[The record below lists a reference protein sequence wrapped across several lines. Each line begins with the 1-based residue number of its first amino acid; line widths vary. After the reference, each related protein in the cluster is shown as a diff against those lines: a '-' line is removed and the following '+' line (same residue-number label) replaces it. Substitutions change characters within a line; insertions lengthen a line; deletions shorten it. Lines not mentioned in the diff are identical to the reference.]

1 MKELRNEETEMSKF
15 LKLIVDLVII
25 CTILIA
31 AALLVPPLAGVKTVM
46 NDNSTA
52 ETNLPVG
59 SVAYGKQT
67 DAVNLKKGQKIVY
80 TKNNQAYVYEISDV
94 SDAENDTYL
103 VKDAY
108 DKKTEERS
116 VELSGD
122 VIKLSFVVPLI
133 AYAAIAVQSK
143 EGLILIGLGI
153 VFLIILFIL
162 AELWRK
168 DKKDMEETKSE
179 SEEKNNIEEKVIPL
193 ESKRSEEPTNEKQEE
208 AQPETAKEYESVQ
221 KTENIQTEFEQNPK
235 SDENSYLQDAVEMS
249 KEGTVVPADEKEIA
263 GEKTQVLKPE
273 LLKSELLRTG
283 ETVEEPAVEET
294 AEKER
299 VAEQVEETQEESAGE
314 ALVSTEEPKTEEIEP
329 KENEDTI
336 GLEAKIEEALNAEI
350 VKMKSEGSEAVHGE
364 ETSESEE
371 EPKAEEVVEE
381 VLPSPSVEDLLRNA
395 QAHGDHPEVIED
407 SDNKVTLL
415 DYTNLF

>member
-94 SDAENDTYL
+94 SDSENDTYL

-122 VIKLSFVVPLI
+122 VMKLSFVVPLI

-179 SEEKNNIEEKVIPL
+179 SEEKNTEEKVIPL
-193 ESKRSEEPTNEKQEE
+193 ESKRSEEPKNEKQEE

-249 KEGTVVPADEKEIA
+249 KEGTVVPAGEKEIA

-273 LLKSELLRTG
+273 LLKSELLKSG
-283 ETVEEPAVEET
+283 ETVEEPAEEET
-294 AEKER
+294 A
-299 VAEQVEETQEESAGE
+299 AEQVEGTQEESAGE
-314 ALVSTEEPKTEEIEP
+314 ALVPTEEPKTEEIKPE
-329 KENEDTI
+329 ENEDTI
-336 GLEAKIEEALNAEI
+336 GLEAKIEEALNAGI

-371 EPKAEEVVEE
+371 EPKVEEVVEE

>member
-1 MKELRNEETEMSKF
+1 MSKF

-122 VIKLSFVVPLI
+122 VMKLSFVVPLI

-179 SEEKNNIEEKVIPL
+179 SEEKNTEEKVIPL

-235 SDENSYLQDAVEMS
+235 SDENSYLQDEVEMN
-249 KEGTVVPADEKEIA
+249 KEGTTEIA

-273 LLKSELLRTG
+273 LLKSELLKSG
-283 ETVEEPAVEET
+283 ETVEKPAVEET
-294 AEKER
+294 VEKETA
-299 VAEQVEETQEESAGE
+299 AEQIEEIQEESAGE
-314 ALVSTEEPKTEEIEP
+314 VLVPTEEPKTEEIKPE
-329 KENEDTI
+329 ENEDTI
-336 GLEAKIEEALNAEI
+336 GLEAKIEEALNAGI

-371 EPKAEEVVEE
+371 KPKAEEVVEE

-415 DYTNLF
+415 DYTNLI

>member
-31 AALLVPPLAGVKTVM
+31 AALLVPPLVGVKTVM

-122 VIKLSFVVPLI
+122 VMKLSFVVPLI

-179 SEEKNNIEEKVIPL
+179 SEEKNTEEKVIPL

-235 SDENSYLQDAVEMS
+235 SDENSYLQDAVEMR

-294 AEKER
+294 AEKET
-299 VAEQVEETQEESAGE
+299 VAEQVEGTQEESAGE

-350 VKMKSEGSEAVHGE
+350 VKMNSEESEAVQGE
-364 ETSESEE
+364 KTSESEE
-371 EPKAEEVVEE
+371 EPKVEEVVEE

>member
-94 SDAENDTYL
+94 SDSENDTYL

-122 VIKLSFVVPLI
+122 VMKLSFVVPLI

-179 SEEKNNIEEKVIPL
+179 SEEKNTEEKVIPL

-249 KEGTVVPADEKEIA
+249 KEGTTEIA

-283 ETVEEPAVEET
+283 ETVEEPAEEET
-294 AEKER
+294 A
-299 VAEQVEETQEESAGE
+299 AEQVEGIQEESAGE
-314 ALVSTEEPKTEEIEP
+314 VLVPTEEPKTEEIKPE
-329 KENEDTI
+329 ENEDTI
-336 GLEAKIEEALNAEI
+336 GLEAKIEEALNTEI
-350 VKMKSEGSEAVHGE
+350 VKMKSEESETVQGE
-364 ETSESEE
+364 KTSESEE
-371 EPKAEEVVEE
+371 EPKVEEVVEE
-381 VLPSPSVEDLLRNA
+381 VLPSPSVEELLRNA

>member
-94 SDAENDTYL
+94 SDSENDTYL

-122 VIKLSFVVPLI
+122 VMKLSFVVPLI

-179 SEEKNNIEEKVIPL
+179 SEEKNTEEKVIPL
-193 ESKRSEEPTNEKQEE
+193 ESKRSEEPKNEKQEE

-273 LLKSELLRTG
+273 LLKSELLKSG
-283 ETVEEPAVEET
+283 ETVEEPAEEET
-294 AEKER
+294 A
-299 VAEQVEETQEESAGE
+299 AEQVEGIQEESAGE
-314 ALVSTEEPKTEEIEP
+314 VLVPTEEPKTEEIKPE
-329 KENEDTI
+329 ENEDTI

-350 VKMKSEGSEAVHGE
+350 VKMKSEESETVQGE
-364 ETSESEE
+364 KTSESEE
-371 EPKAEEVVEE
+371 EPKVEEVVEE

>member
-94 SDAENDTYL
+94 SDSENDTYL

-122 VIKLSFVVPLI
+122 VMKLSFVVPLI

-179 SEEKNNIEEKVIPL
+179 SEEKNTEEKVIPL
-193 ESKRSEEPTNEKQEE
+193 ESKRSEEPKNEKQEE

-249 KEGTVVPADEKEIA
+249 KEGTVVPAGEKEIA

-294 AEKER
+294 A
-299 VAEQVEETQEESAGE
+299 AEQVEGTQEESAGE
-314 ALVSTEEPKTEEIEP
+314 VLVPTEEPKTEEIKPE
-329 KENEDTI
+329 ENEDTI
-336 GLEAKIEEALNAEI
+336 GLEAKIEEALNAGI

>member
-122 VIKLSFVVPLI
+122 VMKLSFVVPLI

-179 SEEKNNIEEKVIPL
+179 SEEKNTEEKVIPL

-273 LLKSELLRTG
+273 LLRTG

-299 VAEQVEETQEESAGE
+299 VAERVEGTQEESAGE

-350 VKMKSEGSEAVHGE
+350 VKMNSEESEAVQGE
-364 ETSESEE
+364 KTSESEE
-371 EPKAEEVVEE
+371 EPKVEEVVEE

>member
-31 AALLVPPLAGVKTVM
+31 AALLVPPLVGVKTVM

-122 VIKLSFVVPLI
+122 VMKLSFVVPLI

-179 SEEKNNIEEKVIPL
+179 SEEKNTEEKVIPL

-294 AEKER
+294 
-299 VAEQVEETQEESAGE
+299 VAEQVEGTQEESAGE
-314 ALVSTEEPKTEEIEP
+314 VLVPTEEPKTEEIKPE
-329 KENEDTI
+329 ENEDTI
-336 GLEAKIEEALNAEI
+336 GLEAKIEEALNAGI
-350 VKMKSEGSEAVHGE
+350 VKMNSEESEAVHGE

>member
-1 MKELRNEETEMSKF
+1 MSKF

-122 VIKLSFVVPLI
+122 VMKLSFVVPLI

-179 SEEKNNIEEKVIPL
+179 SEEKNTEEKVIPL
-193 ESKRSEEPTNEKQEE
+193 ELKRSEEPK
-208 AQPETAKEYESVQ
+208 TAKEYESVQ

-249 KEGTVVPADEKEIA
+249 KEGTVVPAGEKEIA

-294 AEKER
+294 AEKET
-299 VAEQVEETQEESAGE
+299 VAEQVEGTQEESAGE
-314 ALVSTEEPKTEEIEP
+314 VLVPTEEPKTEEIKPE
-329 KENEDTI
+329 ENEDTI
-336 GLEAKIEEALNAEI
+336 GLEAKIEEALNAGI
-350 VKMKSEGSEAVHGE
+350 VKMNSEESEAVHGE

>member
-122 VIKLSFVVPLI
+122 VMKLSFVVPLI

-179 SEEKNNIEEKVIPL
+179 SEEKNTEEKVIPL
-193 ESKRSEEPTNEKQEE
+193 ESKRSEEPKNEKQEE

-221 KTENIQTEFEQNPK
+221 KTENIRTEFEQNPK

-294 AEKER
+294 
-299 VAEQVEETQEESAGE
+299 VAEQIEGTQEESAGE
-314 ALVSTEEPKTEEIEP
+314 VLVPTEEPKTEEIKPE
-329 KENEDTI
+329 ENEDTI
-336 GLEAKIEEALNAEI
+336 GLEAKIEEALNAGI

>member
-15 LKLIVDLVII
+15 LKFIVDLVII

-108 DKKTEERS
+108 DKKAEERS

-122 VIKLSFVVPLI
+122 VMKLSFVVPLI

-168 DKKDMEETKSE
+168 DKKDMEETESE
-179 SEEKNNIEEKVIPL
+179 SEEKNTEEKVIPL
-193 ESKRSEEPTNEKQEE
+193 ESKRFEEPENEKQAETQMETVEE
-208 AQPETAKEYESVQ
+208 SEAVQ
-221 KTENIQTEFEQNPK
+221 EIENIQTESEQNPK

-249 KEGTVVPADEKEIA
+249 KEGTAVLADEKEIA
-263 GEKTQVLKPE
+263 GEKTQVLEPE
-273 LLKSELLRTG
+273 LLKPEVSESG

-294 AEKER
+294 AEKETAKEL
-299 VAEQVEETQEESAGE
+299 AEAIQEESADE
-314 ALVSTEEPKTEEIEP
+314 ALVQTEEPKTEEVKSE
-329 KENEDTI
+329 ENEDTI
-336 GLEAKIEEALNAEI
+336 GLEAKIEEALNTEI
-350 VKMKSEGSEAVHGE
+350 AQMKSEESEAVQE
-364 ETSESEE
+364 EEASEPEE
-371 EPKAEEVVEE
+371 EPKAEE
-381 VLPSPSVEDLLRNA
+381 VLPSPSVEELLRNA

>member
-15 LKLIVDLVII
+15 LKFIVDLVII

-31 AALLVPPLAGVKTVM
+31 AALLIPPLAGVKTVM

-67 DAVNLKKGQKIVY
+67 DAVNLKKGQKIIY
-80 TKNNQAYVYEISDV
+80 TKNNQAYVYKISDV
-94 SDAENDTYL
+94 SDAANDTYQ

-108 DKKTEERS
+108 DEKAEARS

-122 VIKLSFVVPLI
+122 VTRLSFVVPLI

-143 EGLILIGLGI
+143 EGLIVIGLGI

-168 DKKDMEETKSE
+168 DKKDMEDIETGEKQSEANVIPIKEEALEKSKNPVETEEEKE
-179 SEEKNNIEEKVIPL
+179 SEPEVPKAQETVETAQKIEEEPEQTL
-193 ESKRSEEPTNEKQEE
+193 EM
-208 AQPETAKEYESVQ
+208 
-221 KTENIQTEFEQNPK
+221 
-235 SDENSYLQDAVEMS
+235 DENSHLQDAVEMMVEETAVPVEE
-249 KEGTVVPADEKEIA
+249 KEEEKKEEKLEGTEEGTEPEEIVAEDEKESVEDTSSVEEPAEESVTEEPVEPETPVEEEAVVEEIVQSEESVKA
-263 GEKTQVLKPE
+263 EDTEKPE
-273 LLKSELLRTG
+273 PVETEVA
-283 ETVEEPAVEET
+283 ETVEEETEE
-294 AEKER
+294 EKE
-299 VAEQVEETQEESAGE
+299 
-314 ALVSTEEPKTEEIEP
+314 EP
-329 KENEDTI
+329 
-336 GLEAKIEEALNAEI
+336 
-350 VKMKSEGSEAVHGE
+350 
-364 ETSESEE
+364 
-371 EPKAEEVVEE
+371 EE
-381 VLPSPSVEDLLRNA
+381 VLPSPSVEELLKMA

-407 SDNKVTLL
+407 PDNKVTLL

>member
-122 VIKLSFVVPLI
+122 VMKLSFVVPLI

-179 SEEKNNIEEKVIPL
+179 SEEKNTEEKVIPL
-193 ESKRSEEPTNEKQEE
+193 ESKRSEEPKNEKQEE

-294 AEKER
+294 AEKET
-299 VAEQVEETQEESAGE
+299 VAEQIEGTQKESAGE
-314 ALVSTEEPKTEEIEP
+314 VLVPTEEP

-336 GLEAKIEEALNAEI
+336 GLEAKIEEALNAGI

>member
-1 MKELRNEETEMSKF
+1 MSKF

-122 VIKLSFVVPLI
+122 VMKLSFVIPLI

-179 SEEKNNIEEKVIPL
+179 SEEKNTEEKVIPL
-193 ESKRSEEPTNEKQEE
+193 ESKRFEAPANGKQEE

-221 KTENIQTEFEQNPK
+221 KTESIQTEFEQNPK
-235 SDENSYLQDAVEMS
+235 SGENSYLQDEVEMS
-249 KEGTVVPADEKEIA
+249 KEGTTEIA

-273 LLKSELLRTG
+273 LLKSELLKSG
-283 ETVEEPAVEET
+283 ETVEKPAVEET
-294 AEKER
+294 VEKETA
-299 VAEQVEETQEESAGE
+299 AEQIEEIQEESAGE
-314 ALVSTEEPKTEEIEP
+314 VLVPTEEPKTEEIKS

-350 VKMKSEGSEAVHGE
+350 VKMKSEESEAVQGE
-364 ETSESEE
+364 KTSEPEE
-371 EPKAEEVVEE
+371 EPKVEEVVEE
-381 VLPSPSVEDLLRNA
+381 VLPSPSVEELLKSA

>member
-15 LKLIVDLVII
+15 LKFIVDLVII

-31 AALLVPPLAGVKTVM
+31 AALFVPPLAGVKTVM

-122 VIKLSFVVPLI
+122 VMKLSFVIPLI

-179 SEEKNNIEEKVIPL
+179 SEEKNTEEKVIPL
-193 ESKRSEEPTNEKQEE
+193 ESKRSEEPTNEE

-235 SDENSYLQDAVEMS
+235 LDENSYLQDAVEMS

-294 AEKER
+294 AEKET
-299 VAEQVEETQEESAGE
+299 VAEQIEGTQEESAGE
-314 ALVSTEEPKTEEIEP
+314 VLVPTEEPKTEEIKPE
-329 KENEDTI
+329 ENEDTI
-336 GLEAKIEEALNAEI
+336 GLEAKIEEALNAGI

-371 EPKAEEVVEE
+371 KPKAEEVVEE
-381 VLPSPSVEDLLRNA
+381 VLPSP
-395 QAHGDHPEVIED
+395 
-407 SDNKVTLL
+407 
-415 DYTNLF
+415 

>member
-94 SDAENDTYL
+94 SDSENDTYL

-122 VIKLSFVVPLI
+122 VMKLSFVVPLI

-179 SEEKNNIEEKVIPL
+179 SEEKNTEEKVIPL
-193 ESKRSEEPTNEKQEE
+193 ESKRSEEPKNEKQEE

-263 GEKTQVLKPE
+263 SEKTQVLKPE
-273 LLKSELLRTG
+273 LLKSELLKSG
-283 ETVEEPAVEET
+283 ETVEEPAEEET
-294 AEKER
+294 A
-299 VAEQVEETQEESAGE
+299 AEQVEGIQEESAGE
-314 ALVSTEEPKTEEIEP
+314 VLVPTEEPKTEEIKPE
-329 KENEDTI
+329 ENEDTI
-336 GLEAKIEEALNAEI
+336 GLEAKIEEALNTEI
-350 VKMKSEGSEAVHGE
+350 VKMKSEESETVQGE
-364 ETSESEE
+364 KTSESEE
-371 EPKAEEVVEE
+371 EPKVEEVVEE
-381 VLPSPSVEDLLRNA
+381 VLPSPSVEELLRNA

>member
-15 LKLIVDLVII
+15 LKFIVDLVII

-122 VIKLSFVVPLI
+122 VMKLSFVIPLI

-168 DKKDMEETKSE
+168 
-179 SEEKNNIEEKVIPL
+179 EKNTEEKVIPL
-193 ESKRSEEPTNEKQEE
+193 ESKRFEEPANEKQEE
-208 AQPETAKEYESVQ
+208 AQSETAKEYESVQ

-235 SDENSYLQDAVEMS
+235 SDENSYLQDEVEMS
-249 KEGTVVPADEKEIA
+249 KEGTTEIA

-273 LLKSELLRTG
+273 LLKSELLKSG
-283 ETVEEPAVEET
+283 EAVEKPAVEET
-294 AEKER
+294 VEKETA
-299 VAEQVEETQEESAGE
+299 AEQIEEIQEESAGE
-314 ALVSTEEPKTEEIEP
+314 VLVPT
-329 KENEDTI
+329 
-336 GLEAKIEEALNAEI
+336 
-350 VKMKSEGSEAVHGE
+350 
-364 ETSESEE
+364 
-371 EPKAEEVVEE
+371 
-381 VLPSPSVEDLLRNA
+381 
-395 QAHGDHPEVIED
+395 
-407 SDNKVTLL
+407 
-415 DYTNLF
+415 

>member
-1 MKELRNEETEMSKF
+1 MSKF

-94 SDAENDTYL
+94 SDSENDTYL

-122 VIKLSFVVPLI
+122 VMKLSFVVPLI

-179 SEEKNNIEEKVIPL
+179 SEEKNTEEKVIPL
-193 ESKRSEEPTNEKQEE
+193 ESKRSEEPKNEKQEE

-263 GEKTQVLKPE
+263 SEKTQVLKPE

-283 ETVEEPAVEET
+283 ETVEEPAEEET
-294 AEKER
+294 A
-299 VAEQVEETQEESAGE
+299 AEQVEGIQEESAGE
-314 ALVSTEEPKTEEIEP
+314 VLVPTEEPKTEEIKPE
-329 KENEDTI
+329 ENEDTI
-336 GLEAKIEEALNAEI
+336 GLEAKIEEALNTEI
-350 VKMKSEGSEAVHGE
+350 VKMKSEESETVQGE
-364 ETSESEE
+364 KTSESEE
-371 EPKAEEVVEE
+371 EPKVEEVVEE
-381 VLPSPSVEDLLRNA
+381 VLPSPSVEELLRNA

>member
-1 MKELRNEETEMSKF
+1 M
-15 LKLIVDLVII
+15 
-25 CTILIA
+25 
-31 AALLVPPLAGVKTVM
+31 
-46 NDNSTA
+46 
-52 ETNLPVG
+52 
-59 SVAYGKQT
+59 
-67 DAVNLKKGQKIVY
+67 
-80 TKNNQAYVYEISDV
+80 
-94 SDAENDTYL
+94 
-103 VKDAY
+103 
-108 DKKTEERS
+108 
-116 VELSGD
+116 
-122 VIKLSFVVPLI
+122 
-133 AYAAIAVQSK
+133 
-143 EGLILIGLGI
+143 
-153 VFLIILFIL
+153 
-162 AELWRK
+162 
-168 DKKDMEETKSE
+168 
-179 SEEKNNIEEKVIPL
+179 IPL
-193 ESKRSEEPTNEKQEE
+193 ESKRSEEPTKEKQEE

-299 VAEQVEETQEESAGE
+299 VAEQVEGTQEESAGE

-350 VKMKSEGSEAVHGE
+350 VKMNSEESEAVQGE
-364 ETSESEE
+364 KTSESEE

-395 QAHGDHPEVIED
+395 QAHGDHPKVIED

>member
-1 MKELRNEETEMSKF
+1 M
-15 LKLIVDLVII
+15 
-25 CTILIA
+25 
-31 AALLVPPLAGVKTVM
+31 
-46 NDNSTA
+46 
-52 ETNLPVG
+52 
-59 SVAYGKQT
+59 
-67 DAVNLKKGQKIVY
+67 
-80 TKNNQAYVYEISDV
+80 
-94 SDAENDTYL
+94 
-103 VKDAY
+103 
-108 DKKTEERS
+108 
-116 VELSGD
+116 
-122 VIKLSFVVPLI
+122 KLSFVVPLI

-179 SEEKNNIEEKVIPL
+179 SEEKNTEEKVIPL

-294 AEKER
+294 AEKET
-299 VAEQVEETQEESAGE
+299 VAEQVEGTQEESAGE
-314 ALVSTEEPKTEEIEP
+314 VLVPTEEPKTEEIKPE
-329 KENEDTI
+329 ENEDTI
-336 GLEAKIEEALNAEI
+336 GLEAKIEEALNAGI
-350 VKMKSEGSEAVHGE
+350 VKMNSEESEAVHGE

>member
-122 VIKLSFVVPLI
+122 VMKLSFVVPLI

-179 SEEKNNIEEKVIPL
+179 SEEKNTEEKVIPL
-193 ESKRSEEPTNEKQEE
+193 ESKRSEEPKNEKQEE

-221 KTENIQTEFEQNPK
+221 KSENIQTEFEQNPK
-235 SDENSYLQDAVEMS
+235 SDENSYLQDAVEMG

-294 AEKER
+294 
-299 VAEQVEETQEESAGE
+299 VAEQIEGTQKESAGE
-314 ALVSTEEPKTEEIEP
+314 VLVPTEEPKTEEIKPE
-329 KENEDTI
+329 ENEDTI
-336 GLEAKIEEALNAEI
+336 GLEAKIEEALNAGI

>member
-108 DKKTEERS
+108 DKKTEECS

-168 DKKDMEETKSE
+168 DKKDMEETESE
-179 SEEKNNIEEKVIPL
+179 SEEKNTEEKVIPL

-249 KEGTVVPADEKEIA
+249 KEGIAVPADEKEIA
-263 GEKTQVLKPE
+263 GAKTQVLKPE
-273 LLKSELLRTG
+273 LLKSE

-294 AEKER
+294 AEKETA
-299 VAEQVEETQEESAGE
+299 AEQVEGIQEESVGE
-314 ALVSTEEPKTEEIEP
+314 ALVPTEEPKTEEMKTE
-329 KENEDTI
+329 ENEDTI

-350 VKMKSEGSEAVHGE
+350 VNMKSEESETVQGE
-364 ETSESEE
+364 KTSESEE
-371 EPKAEEVVEE
+371 KPKVEEVVEE
-381 VLPSPSVEDLLRNA
+381 VLPSPSVEELLRNA

>member
-108 DKKTEERS
+108 DKKAEERS

-122 VIKLSFVVPLI
+122 VMKLSFVVPLI

-179 SEEKNNIEEKVIPL
+179 SEEKNTEEKVIPL
-193 ESKRSEEPTNEKQEE
+193 EAKRSEEPTNEKQEG
-208 AQPETAKEYESVQ
+208 AQPETAKEYEAVQ

-249 KEGTVVPADEKEIA
+249 KEETAVPADEKEIA
-263 GEKTQVLKPE
+263 GAKTQVLKPE
-273 LLKSELLRTG
+273 LLKSELLKPG

-294 AEKER
+294 AT
-299 VAEQVEETQEESAGE
+299 EQVEGIQEESAGE
-314 ALVSTEEPKTEEIEP
+314 ALVPTEEPKTEEMKSE
-329 KENEDTI
+329 ENEETI

-350 VKMKSEGSEAVHGE
+350 VKMKSEESETVQSE
-364 ETSESEE
+364 KTSESEE
-371 EPKAEEVVEE
+371 EPKVEEAVEE
-381 VLPSPSVEDLLRNA
+381 VLPSPSVEELLRNA

>member
-1 MKELRNEETEMSKF
+1 MSKF

-94 SDAENDTYL
+94 SDSENDTYL

-122 VIKLSFVVPLI
+122 VMKLSFVVPLI

-179 SEEKNNIEEKVIPL
+179 SEEKNTEEKVIPL
-193 ESKRSEEPTNEKQEE
+193 ESKRSEEPKNEKQEE

-263 GEKTQVLKPE
+263 SEKTQVLKPE
-273 LLKSELLRTG
+273 LLKSELLKSG
-283 ETVEEPAVEET
+283 ETVEEPAEEET
-294 AEKER
+294 A
-299 VAEQVEETQEESAGE
+299 AEQVEGIQEESAGE
-314 ALVSTEEPKTEEIEP
+314 VLVPTEEPKTEEIKPE
-329 KENEDTI
+329 ENEDTI
-336 GLEAKIEEALNAEI
+336 GLEAKIEEALNTEI
-350 VKMKSEGSEAVHGE
+350 VKMKSEESETVQGE
-364 ETSESEE
+364 KTSESEE
-371 EPKAEEVVEE
+371 EPKVEEVVEE
-381 VLPSPSVEDLLRNA
+381 VLPSPSVEELLRNA

>member
-122 VIKLSFVVPLI
+122 VMKLSFVVPLI

-179 SEEKNNIEEKVIPL
+179 SEEKNTEEKVIPL
-193 ESKRSEEPTNEKQEE
+193 ESKRSEEPKNEKQEE

-249 KEGTVVPADEKEIA
+249 KEGIVVPADEKEIV

-299 VAEQVEETQEESAGE
+299 VAEQVEGTQEESAGE

-350 VKMKSEGSEAVHGE
+350 VKMNSEESEAVQGE
-364 ETSESEE
+364 KTSESEE

>member
-122 VIKLSFVVPLI
+122 VMKLSFVVPLI

-179 SEEKNNIEEKVIPL
+179 SEEKNTEEKVIPL

-249 KEGTVVPADEKEIA
+249 KEGTVVLADEKEIA
-263 GEKTQVLKPE
+263 SEKTQVLKP
-273 LLKSELLRTG
+273 ELLRTG

-299 VAEQVEETQEESAGE
+299 VAEQVEGTQEESAGE

-350 VKMKSEGSEAVHGE
+350 VKMNSEESEAVQGE
-364 ETSESEE
+364 KTSESEE

>member
-94 SDAENDTYL
+94 SDSENDTYL

-122 VIKLSFVVPLI
+122 VMKLSFVVPLI

-179 SEEKNNIEEKVIPL
+179 SEEKNTEEKVIPL
-193 ESKRSEEPTNEKQEE
+193 ESKRSEEPKNEKQEE

-263 GEKTQVLKPE
+263 SEKTQVLKPE

-283 ETVEEPAVEET
+283 ETVEEPAEEET
-294 AEKER
+294 A
-299 VAEQVEETQEESAGE
+299 AEQVEGIQEESAGE
-314 ALVSTEEPKTEEIEP
+314 VLVPTEEPKTEEIKPE
-329 KENEDTI
+329 ENEDTI
-336 GLEAKIEEALNAEI
+336 GLEAKIEEALNTEI
-350 VKMKSEGSEAVHGE
+350 VKMKSEESETVQGE
-364 ETSESEE
+364 KTSESEE
-371 EPKAEEVVEE
+371 EPKVEEVVEE
-381 VLPSPSVEDLLRNA
+381 VLPSPSVEELLRNA

>member
-94 SDAENDTYL
+94 SDSENDTYL

-122 VIKLSFVVPLI
+122 VMKLSFVVPLI

-179 SEEKNNIEEKVIPL
+179 SEEKNTEEKVIPL
-193 ESKRSEEPTNEKQEE
+193 ESKRSEEPKNEKQEE

-273 LLKSELLRTG
+273 LLKSELLKSG
-283 ETVEEPAVEET
+283 ETVEEPAEEET
-294 AEKER
+294 A
-299 VAEQVEETQEESAGE
+299 AEQVEGIQEESAGE
-314 ALVSTEEPKTEEIEP
+314 VLVPTEEPKTEEIKPE
-329 KENEDTI
+329 ENEDTI
-336 GLEAKIEEALNAEI
+336 GLEAKIEEALNTEI
-350 VKMKSEGSEAVHGE
+350 VKMKSEESETVQGE
-364 ETSESEE
+364 KTSESEE
-371 EPKAEEVVEE
+371 EPKVEEVVEE
-381 VLPSPSVEDLLRNA
+381 VLPSPSVEELLRNA

>member
-1 MKELRNEETEMSKF
+1 MSKF

-122 VIKLSFVVPLI
+122 VMKLSFVVPLI

-153 VFLIILFIL
+153 VFLIFLYILENSGKYLYQKIML
-162 AELWRK
+162 
-168 DKKDMEETKSE
+168 
-179 SEEKNNIEEKVIPL
+179 IEEC
-193 ESKRSEEPTNEKQEE
+193 EELIFSDICH
-208 AQPETAKEYESVQ
+208 QP
-221 KTENIQTEFEQNPK
+221 
-235 SDENSYLQDAVEMS
+235 
-249 KEGTVVPADEKEIA
+249 
-263 GEKTQVLKPE
+263 
-273 LLKSELLRTG
+273 R
-283 ETVEEPAVEET
+283 
-294 AEKER
+294 
-299 VAEQVEETQEESAGE
+299 
-314 ALVSTEEPKTEEIEP
+314 
-329 KENEDTI
+329 
-336 GLEAKIEEALNAEI
+336 AKICGCQNMYQI
-350 VKMKSEGSEAVHGE
+350 K
-364 ETSESEE
+364 
-371 EPKAEEVVEE
+371 
-381 VLPSPSVEDLLRNA
+381 
-395 QAHGDHPEVIED
+395 
-407 SDNKVTLL
+407 NKPNKEKYL
-415 DYTNLF
+415 

>member
-15 LKLIVDLVII
+15 LKFIVDLVII

-122 VIKLSFVVPLI
+122 VMKLSFVIPLI

-179 SEEKNNIEEKVIPL
+179 SEEKNTEEKVIPL
-193 ESKRSEEPTNEKQEE
+193 ESKRFEAPANEKQEE

-235 SDENSYLQDAVEMS
+235 SDENSYLQDEVEMS
-249 KEGTVVPADEKEIA
+249 KEGITEIA

-273 LLKSELLRTG
+273 LLKSELLKSG
-283 ETVEEPAVEET
+283 ETVEKPAVEET
-294 AEKER
+294 VEKETA
-299 VAEQVEETQEESAGE
+299 AEQIEEIQEESAGE
-314 ALVSTEEPKTEEIEP
+314 VLVPTEEPKTEEIKS

-350 VKMKSEGSEAVHGE
+350 VKMKSEESEAVQGE
-364 ETSESEE
+364 KTSEPEE
-371 EPKAEEVVEE
+371 EPKVEEVVEE
-381 VLPSPSVEDLLRNA
+381 VLPSPSVEELLKSA

>member
-122 VIKLSFVVPLI
+122 VMKLSFVVPLI

-179 SEEKNNIEEKVIPL
+179 SEEKNTEEKVIPL

-235 SDENSYLQDAVEMS
+235 LDENSYLQDAVEMS

-294 AEKER
+294 
-299 VAEQVEETQEESAGE
+299 VAEQIEGTQEESAGE
-314 ALVSTEEPKTEEIEP
+314 VLVPTEEPKTEEIKPE
-329 KENEDTI
+329 ENEDTI
-336 GLEAKIEEALNAEI
+336 GLEAKIEEALNAGI

-371 EPKAEEVVEE
+371 KPKAEEVVEE

>member
-1 MKELRNEETEMSKF
+1 MSKF
-15 LKLIVDLVII
+15 LKFIVDLVII

-94 SDAENDTYL
+94 SDASNDTYL

-108 DKKTEERS
+108 DKKAEERS

-122 VIKLSFVVPLI
+122 VMKLSFVVPVI

-168 DKKDMEETKSE
+168 DKKDMEETESE
-179 SEEKNNIEEKVIPL
+179 SEEKNTVEKVVPL
-193 ESKRSEEPTNEKQEE
+193 ESKRSEEPEKKEE
-208 AQPETAKEYESVQ
+208 AE
-221 KTENIQTEFEQNPK
+221 IQTETAEESETVEEVQNSQAEFEHNPE
-235 SDENSYLQDAVEMS
+235 SDENSHLQDAIEMVE
-249 KEGTVVPADEKEIA
+249 EGTAVLADEKEIA
-263 GEKTQVLKPE
+263 GAKTQVLEPE
-273 LLKSELLRTG
+273 LLKPEILESG

-294 AEKER
+294 AEKET
-299 VAEQVEETQEESAGE
+299 AGESVEATQEEPAGE
-314 ALVSTEEPKTEEIEP
+314 TLVQTEEPEAEEVKTEAN
-329 KENEDTI
+329 KDTI
-336 GLEAKIEEALNAEI
+336 ELETKIEEALETEIAE
-350 VKMKSEGSEAVHGE
+350 MKAEKSEAVQE
-364 ETSESEE
+364 EENSESEE
-371 EPKAEEVVEE
+371 EPKLEE
-381 VLPSPSVEDLLRNA
+381 VLPSPSVEELLRNA

-407 SDNKVTLL
+407 SDNEVTLL

>member
-122 VIKLSFVVPLI
+122 VMKLSFVVPLI

-179 SEEKNNIEEKVIPL
+179 SEEKNTEEKVIPL

-294 AEKER
+294 AEKET
-299 VAEQVEETQEESAGE
+299 VAEQVEGTQEESAGE
-314 ALVSTEEPKTEEIEP
+314 VLVPTEEPKTEEI
-329 KENEDTI
+329 EDTI
-336 GLEAKIEEALNAEI
+336 GLEAKIEEALNAGI
-350 VKMKSEGSEAVHGE
+350 VKMNSEESEAVHGE